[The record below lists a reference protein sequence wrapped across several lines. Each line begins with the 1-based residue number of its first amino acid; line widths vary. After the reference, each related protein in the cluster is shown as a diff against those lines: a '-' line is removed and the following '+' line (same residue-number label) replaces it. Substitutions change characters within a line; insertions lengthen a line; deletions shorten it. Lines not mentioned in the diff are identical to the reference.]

1 MRSALGLRRIGD
13 IDVSQVMRASETD
26 IYHLQARLRSWG
38 VTKFTN
44 YPLLLR
50 ALTHPS
56 MSNWAE
62 RILRLPK
69 RSLGPNTL
77 ELLGDR
83 VVGTCVASAVHGWL
97 REEAAG
103 GRKMMT
109 ELESWS
115 TKYGAS
121 SIVAS
126 LVGNRGLAHAAQ
138 LVGMEELIRWEKPL
152 PPAAHRARL
161 NEHGV
166 DAATGLGVNRE
177 VNALAAAYE
186 AVAAAVYLDG
196 GLDAARMFVNRTLLD
211 NPRAVQSAN
220 TGLREYRELLGKE
233 IADWIGVSS
242 MEVHEINAEEAH
254 DGLDRTVSGKM
265 QFGIVDLEPGLEE
278 DNAASPL
285 FYAAVVLRP
294 VTPAN
299 TSLGEGD
306 LLSVSSHFS
315 IEMARIAAA
324 LQAIEMLQGKRP
336 TMRTGNGKGK
346 AAKVKLATR
355 SIGQPLCPPLHLE
368 FEIDGGKWVGD
379 GDYSRVA
386 KVLDKFDVPGMATLA
401 RWDISRADELKH
413 KIHGIY
419 EERNDR
425 EHSDGM
431 SDEGRNHRPARR
443 RRPSA
448 LGSGLICERTV
459 SECLDLGQRVHST
472 SRLHQTH
479 QHFLRAP
486 SPASDICSTIS
497 STIQRLNDIDRW
509 WQVAELR
516 GYNCVGTNAMRLW
529 SVQRSMRDTAQD
541 RSEVIGP
548 CEARMSN
555 GAEVEAALIG
565 GDGLDC
571 AHYLPR
577 VRKGL
582 VGVGIVVQE
591 FGTDTALQWLTG
603 AEVFAGMRR
612 EEKSGM
618 SGTQVS
624 L

>member
-1 MRSALGLRRIGD
+1 MRSALGLRRIRD
-13 IDVSQVMRASETD
+13 IDVSQVMRASESD

-38 VTKFTN
+38 VSNFTS

-56 MSNWAE
+56 ISNWAE
-62 RILRLPK
+62 RILCLPK

-103 GRKMMT
+103 GREALN

-115 TKYGAS
+115 TRYGAS

-126 LVGNRGLAHAAQ
+126 LVGNRGLAHVAQ
-138 LVGMEELIRWEKPL
+138 FVGMDELIRWEKPP
-152 PPAAHRARL
+152 PPAAHRTRL
-161 NEHGV
+161 NEQGM

-196 GLDAARMFVNRTLLD
+196 GFDAARSFVNKTLLD
-211 NPRAVQSAN
+211 SPRKVQSAN

-233 IADWIGVSS
+233 IADWVELSS
-242 MEVHEINAEEAH
+242 MEVHEIDGEAH
-254 DGLDRTVSGKM
+254 DGLDRTQSGKA
-265 QFGIVDLEPGLEE
+265 QFGIMDLEPDVEE
-278 DNAASPL
+278 DNPASPL

-299 TSLGEGD
+299 ARLGNGD

-315 IEMARIAAA
+315 LEMARIAAA
-324 LQAIEMLQGKRP
+324 LQAIETLQGKRP
-336 TMRTGNGKGK
+336 AKRSGNRNRK
-346 AAKVKLATR
+346 AAKVKLTTK
-355 SIGQPLCPPLHLE
+355 SIGQLLGSPLHLE

-386 KVLDKFDVPGMATLA
+386 KVLDKFDVPGMGTLA
-401 RWDISRADELKH
+401 QWDESRADELKQ
-413 KIHGIY
+413 KIHSIY
-419 EERNDR
+419 EERNNR
-425 EHSDGM
+425 KHT
-431 SDEGRNHRPARR
+431 EGIEGKNNRPPRR
-443 RRPSA
+443 RRSST
-448 LGSGLICERTV
+448 LGSGLVCERTV
-459 SECLDLGQRVHST
+459 SECLDLGQRVHS
-472 SRLHQTH
+472 SSPLHQTH
-479 QHFLRAP
+479 QHFLSP
-486 SPASDICSTIS
+486 PASASQVCSAIS
-497 STIQRLNDIDRW
+497 STIHRLNDIDRW

-516 GYNCVGTNAMRLW
+516 GYNCVGANTLRLW

-555 GAEVEAALIG
+555 GAEVDAALVA
-565 GDGLDC
+565 GDGLDY
-571 AHYLPR
+571 ADYLPR
-577 VRKGL
+577 IRKGL
-582 VGVGIVVQE
+582 VGVGIVVEE
-591 FGTDTALQWLTG
+591 FGIGTALQWLTG
-603 AEVFAGMRR
+603 AEVFVGMRK
-612 EEKSGM
+612 EEESST
-618 SGTQVS
+618 SGTQVP